1 MQELSTVQNGS
12 MDAAQSLANVV
23 LEAGHK
29 ITLLNLEMV
38 RNAMS
43 QAAASCS
50 ASLLQES
57 RAGVP
62 CQSLVKDTATYFRS
76 LSHISAETQ
85 VEIARMLQAHM
96 SEFGKNAISLLD
108 RASKSETGV
117 AAAMAAAAMRSA
129 LATAT
134 ASCESLTE
142 TTRRVTEMAQAN
154 ANALAETVQSMGT
167 EQPEAAKD
175 LKKAA

>member
-1 MQELSTVQNGS
+1 
-12 MDAAQSLANVV
+12 MDAAQSLTSVV

-38 RNAMS
+38 RNALKQTAASCNVGLIQES
-43 QAAASCS
+43 QAAI
-50 ASLLQES
+50 
-57 RAGVP
+57 P
-62 CQSLVKDTATYFRS
+62 CQSLVKETATYFKN

-85 VEIARMLQAHM
+85 VELARRIQAHM
-96 SEFGKNAISLLD
+96 SEFGKSAISLLD
-108 RASKSETGV
+108 RASKTETSV

-154 ANALAETVQSMGT
+154 ANALADSVQSMGT
-167 EQPEAAKD
+167 EENAAAKD